1 MAIENIELAK
11 SSSFAVCLKTQI
23 DGGKSNTSSFKQ
35 SLKDVQGD
43 SAVLEK
49 NKNLEEY
56 ITSKFEGR
64 SEVNEEEVYQA
75 LIEYQ
80 LQALSPEASG
90 HYTEK
95 LNEAKGKYTR
105 SNGYV
110 AIEDLTN
117 ATIDAMVSS
126 GDLGAEKAAL
136 LKADAFKNAQLD
148 TNLNALWDS
157 IGGGEDKT
165 IAVASVTGAVESVSA
180 TSRGEVQNAT
190 LQGVDSSAPLS
201 PNTNNVN
208 SDANLDAMNAGALS
222 SNDGKGGFLWKPVSD
237 SNGRLVILLPSRMNG
252 FIQSVEIHS
261 SLPPSATTL
270 IAEGRYANMGNGGRC
285 HFRFPK
291 PGAAY
296 GNNIQV
302 VVRGTDGT
310 YVSYHIPRGGS
321 RWD

>member
-1 MAIENIELAK
+1 MAIANIEIADGNLVAQLNNIQNEVRK
-11 SSSFAVCLKTQI
+11 AESGAFKRAFESLQSKETDKTKEQ
-23 DGGKSNTSSFKQ
+23 T
-35 SLKDVQGD
+35 V
-43 SAVLEK
+43 
-49 NKNLEEY
+49 EEY
-56 ITSKFEGR
+56 LSSKFAGR

-75 LIEYQ
+75 LVAYKLEG
-80 LQALSPEASG
+80 LSPEVGAL
-90 HYTEK
+90 YAAK
-95 LNEAKGKYTR
+95 LNEMTPRHTK

-117 ATIDAMVSS
+117 ATIDALVSAGGIS
-126 GDLGAEKAAL
+126 AEDAAA

-148 TNLNALWDS
+148 LNPSALWDS

-165 IAVASVTGAVESVSA
+165 IAVASVTKAVELV
-180 TSRGEVQNAT
+180 RGNSSGDRGGDVAI
-190 LQGVDSSAPLS
+190 QGVISSAPTADSLA
-201 PNTNNVN
+201 T
-208 SDANLDAMNAGALS
+208 AEADAMNAGALS

-237 SNGRLVILLPSRMNG
+237 SNGRLVILLPRQMNG

-261 SLPPSATTL
+261 SVPPSAATM
-270 IAEGRYANMGNGGRC
+270 IAEGRYASIGNGGRC

-296 GNNIQV
+296 GNNIHV